1 MLIFLRIHCVALNR
15 LSLLMGDSP
24 ISLGVSM
31 KSEVFLFSFSVT
43 MQGGL
48 LSVGQ
53 VDAKHDVM

>member
-31 KSEVFLFSFSVT
+31 KSEAVSYTHLT
-43 MQGGL
+43 LPTIL
-48 LSVGQ
+48 LV
-53 VDAKHDVM
+53 